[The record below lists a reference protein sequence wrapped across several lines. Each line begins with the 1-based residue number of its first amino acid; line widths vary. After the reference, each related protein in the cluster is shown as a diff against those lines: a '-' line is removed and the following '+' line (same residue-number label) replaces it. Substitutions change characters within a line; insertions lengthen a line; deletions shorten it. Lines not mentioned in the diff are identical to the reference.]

1 MIATLRM
8 AEELHIS
15 SIVVHARPEAIDE
28 IARTIEHMP
37 GAEIHQRVAAS
48 KLIVTLE
55 TGNTA
60 EILQRMERIN
70 DLPGVVSAALVYHH
84 WEPVSEAESEA
95 GHESHAPQLS
105 QG

>member
-1 MIATLRM
+1 M

-15 SIVVHARPEAIDE
+15 SIVVQARPEAADD
-28 IARTIEHMP
+28 IARAIERMR

-60 EILQRMERIN
+60 DILQRMERIN
-70 DLPGVVSAALVYHH
+70 DLPGVVSTALVYHQ

-95 GHESHAPQLS
+95 DHESDTPQLS

>member
-1 MIATLRM
+1 M

-15 SIVVHARPEAIDE
+15 SIVVHVRPEAADAAARS
-28 IARTIEHMP
+28 IAAIP
-37 GAEIHQRVAAS
+37 GAEIHQRLAG

-55 TGNTA
+55 TGGTGD
-60 EILQRMERIN
+60 IMQHIERIN
-70 DLPGVVSAALVYHH
+70 DLPGVVATALVYHH

-95 GHESHAPQLS
+95 DHESHPPQVS

>member
-1 MIATLRM
+1 M

-15 SIVVHARPEAIDE
+15 SLVVHVRPEAAAE
-28 IARTIEHMP
+28 AARSIEAMR
-37 GAEIHQRVAAS
+37 GAEIHQRLAGG

-55 TGNTA
+55 TGNTGD
-60 EILQRMERIN
+60 IMQHIERIN
-70 DLPGVVSAALVYHH
+70 DLPGVVSTALVYHH

-95 GHESHAPQLS
+95 GHESHAPQVS

>member
-1 MIATLRM
+1 M

-15 SIVVHARPEAIDE
+15 SIVVHVRPEAAAGAARS
-28 IARTIEHMP
+28 IAAMR
-37 GAEIHQRVAAS
+37 GAEIHQQLAGG

-55 TGNTA
+55 TGGTGD
-60 EILQRMERIN
+60 IMQHIERIN
-70 DLPGVVSAALVYHH
+70 DLPGVVTTALVYHH

-95 GHESHAPQLS
+95 DHESHPPQVP